1 MQFCLKE
8 SVQMKQCGRKGRFF
22 TFSST
27 SLLYMSA
34 LLQTL
39 RALWILPLNAL
50 QNIENHRVSCCL
62 VPVQQQNPLAQ
73 NGWN

>member
-1 MQFCLKE
+1 MQLCSKE
-8 SVQMKQCGRKGRFF
+8 SVYMERDGRKGRFF

-27 SLLYMSA
+27 ALLHMSA

-50 QNIENHRVSCCL
+50 QDLENHLVYCCL
-62 VPVQQQNPLAQ
+62 VPFQEQNPLAH
-73 NGWN
+73 NG